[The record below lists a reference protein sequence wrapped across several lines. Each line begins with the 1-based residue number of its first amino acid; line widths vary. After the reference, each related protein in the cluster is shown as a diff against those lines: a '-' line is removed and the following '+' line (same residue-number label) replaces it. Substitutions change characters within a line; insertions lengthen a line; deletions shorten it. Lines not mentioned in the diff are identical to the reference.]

1 MSELILHQ
9 FAASPFSEK
18 VRRVLAFKG
27 LTYKSVSVPVIMPK
41 PDVVSLTGGYRRT
54 PFLQIGADIYC
65 DTALICKVLEAL
77 QPSPSLYPLHNL
89 GLIEAFAQWA
99 DSTLFWVAVTHNR
112 GPHGAG
118 GQFPASMQNAAAAI
132 FEDRKAMG
140 FDVAW
145 FQPGDATPAYKTY
158 LARLSDMLKAQAFL
172 FGEQAC
178 IADFCAYHPLWMLH
192 VRSSD
197 AANLLQHYPLVQAWV
212 LRMKDLGHAHVESL
226 ESVQAIAAA
235 AHSEPLPVGTGPLGN
250 GAFVDEHGIG
260 LGSQVSITAES
271 FGKEPTVGQ
280 LVAAT
285 DTHFT
290 LRRSDARALC
300 VHVHFPRIGYLLKRV
315 NA

>member
-18 VRRVLAFKG
+18 IRRVLAFKG
-27 LTYKSVSVPVIMPK
+27 LAYKSVSVPVIMPK

-65 DTALICKVLEAL
+65 DTALICKVLEAH

-99 DSTLFWVAVTHNR
+99 DSTLFWAAVTHNR

-118 GQFPASMQNAAAAI
+118 GQFPVSMQSAAAAI

-158 LARLSDMLKAQAFL
+158 LARLSDMLKAQTFL

-226 ESVQAIAAA
+226 ESEQAIAVA
-235 AHSEPLPVGTGPLGN
+235 AHSEPLPLGSGPLGN
-250 GAFVDEHGIG
+250 DAFVDEHGIA

-290 LRRSDARALC
+290 LSRTDARALC
-300 VHVHFPRIGYLLKRV
+300 IHVHFPRIGYLLKHLE
-315 NA
+315 N